1 MEEGKLLPRVSM
13 RAGVLGS
20 CSTGKGDLF
29 LGATT
34 EAGKVFPSCHLGEPE
49 TRNLP
54 LPSSFPPSF
63 PAPAFFGF
71 AL

>member
-1 MEEGKLLPRVSM
+1 MEEGTLLLRVSM
-13 RAGVLGS
+13 RAGILGS
-20 CSTGKGDLF
+20 RSSGKGDLF

-49 TRNLP
+49 TWNLP
-54 LPSSFPPSF
+54 PPSSF